1 MGNLSAKIT
10 EFKGPEK
17 RYLGSMARNIAGNVI
32 TSAPQILSMIFG
44 TMSCT
49 GSIKEA
55 QETPTEEVSD
65 ENADL
70 SENSDKINITEQR
83 NHLVEILKRNAN
95 ITTDPNSELIN
106 SLLRKQA
113 AYRTIYPNKT
123 ADEIDIE
130 LCKFARAYEAKKSR
144 KESELTGTS
153 FAQKINA
160 TMEHISNDEELNQY
174 ISEHY
179 QDESKQEAALNN
191 ATRNKLKEAFNS
203 STIGAKYYNTLTDE
217 EYDDVVKTTFKG
229 LGQEYTQLLDDNGN
243 NLLEKIEFI
252 KQELQNKYIS
262 LGDKELEA
270 LYKADTM
277 IRALEEGDLD
287 RLYEKIAQAANDTSV
302 TFTDDETLLLSI
314 IAKWDIIDT
323 DQNGSADNTEISSYL
338 LAMSKSAD
346 SKDSKDYIIDAA
358 DYYQFDVDI
367 ENNAQQVQT
376 NISNNRR
383 FLEK

>member
-1 MGNLSAKIT
+1 M
-10 EFKGPEK
+10 
-17 RYLGSMARNIAGNVI
+17 
-32 TSAPQILSMIFG
+32 
-44 TMSCT
+44 
-49 GSIKEA
+49 
-55 QETPTEEVSD
+55 
-65 ENADL
+65 
-70 SENSDKINITEQR
+70 
-83 NHLVEILKRNAN
+83 
-95 ITTDPNSELIN
+95 
-106 SLLRKQA
+106 
-113 AYRTIYPNKT
+113 
-123 ADEIDIE
+123 
-130 LCKFARAYEAKKSR
+130 
-144 KESELTGTS
+144 
-153 FAQKINA
+153 
-160 TMEHISNDEELNQY
+160 
-174 ISEHY
+174 
-179 QDESKQEAALNN
+179 
-191 ATRNKLKEAFNS
+191 
-203 STIGAKYYNTLTDE
+203 
-217 EYDDVVKTTFKG
+217 
-229 LGQEYTQLLDDNGN
+229 
-243 NLLEKIEFI
+243 
-252 KQELQNKYIS
+252 
-262 LGDKELEA
+262 GDKELEA